1 MEQKEKVYI
10 AVCDDEEYIHDKIR
24 QLMKIY
30 GEEKKV
36 DCILNHFY
44 AASELLSFQ
53 NPFDILLLDIEMPEM
68 DGIEAAFRLEK
79 RGMDCKIIMLTCR
92 VDRFKD
98 AFKIGALRFVTKP
111 IEKGELF
118 EAVDDARMRMVG
130 RGMVRVSHDGRS
142 YLVMQKDIVYVMADS
157 SATKVFTEKCE
168 YRSENTLSSWEEQ
181 LDKRIFFLCH
191 RSYLVNLS
199 KIMQIEKTVAVLTT
213 GEKVPV
219 ARRKC
224 TELLQAYMEFDLKLR

>member
-10 AVCDDEEYIHDKIR
+10 AVCDDEEYIHDEIR
-24 QLMKIY
+24 QFLEIY
-30 GEEKKV
+30 GEEKNV
-36 DCILNHFY
+36 DYILNHFY
-44 AASELLSFQ
+44 SASELLSFQ
-53 NPFDILLLDIEMPEM
+53 LPFDILLLDIEMPEM
-68 DGIEAAFRLEK
+68 DGIEAAFRLGNK
-79 RGMDCKIIMLTCR
+79 GMDCKIIMLTCR

-98 AFKIGALRFVTKP
+98 AFKIGATRFVTKP

-118 EAVDDARMRMVG
+118 EAMDDARMRMSG
-130 RGMVRVSHDGRS
+130 RGMVRVFRDGRS
-142 YLVMQKDIVYVMADS
+142 YSVMQKEIVYIMADG

-168 YRSENTLSSWEEQ
+168 YRSENALSRWEEQ

-199 KIMQIEKTVAVLTT
+199 KIVQIEKSVAILAT

-219 ARRKC
+219 ARRKY
-224 TELLQAYMEFDLKLR
+224 TGLLHAYMEFDLKLR

>member
-10 AVCDDEEYIHDKIR
+10 AVCDDEEYVHDNIR
-24 QLMKIY
+24 QYLEIY
-30 GEEKKV
+30 GEERNV

-44 AASELLSFQ
+44 SASELLSFQ

-68 DGIEAAFRLEK
+68 DGIEAAFRLEEK
-79 RGMDCKIIMLTCR
+79 GMNCKIIMLTCR

-111 IEKGELF
+111 VEKGELF
-118 EAVDDARMRMVG
+118 EAVDDARMRMAG
-130 RGMVRVSHDGRS
+130 REMVRVSRDGRS
-142 YLVMQKDIVYVMADS
+142 YSVMQKEIIYVMADG

-168 YRSENTLSSWEEQ
+168 YRSENTLSCWEEQ

-199 KIMQIEKTVAVLTT
+199 KIAQIEKAIAILTT

-224 TELLQAYMEFDLKLR
+224 TELLHVYMEFDLKLR